1 MKKTNILSEYAADLR
16 RSAEKKVREEELNS
30 THISFSKEEE
40 KEILHEL
47 RVHQVELELQNEELR
62 RANVEID
69 SVRARY
75 FDLYDM
81 APVGYCTLSDK
92 GLILEANFTAAAML
106 GVPRGT
112 LIKQPI
118 TRFIFKEDQ
127 DTYYLNRKMLVETK
141 KTQAYEIRMWCND
154 GTFFWAYLITSYV
167 EDLTAPR
174 TRVHTSSGQNDHDVP
189 VCRIVLSDITETRHT
204 ERMLKIQ
211 HELFIDLNA
220 CNSLHQGL
228 ERVLNT
234 VLQLEC
240 IDSAGIYIADPA
252 DGSITMVTHR
262 GLSKEFAEH
271 VSHFDADTP
280 TVRMVT
286 EGKILYG
293 TYSGIFPN
301 RDKIRMNEGL
311 RAICIIP
318 IISQG
323 QLIAVINLASHKHD
337 SIPSDT
343 RKSLEIIA
351 FQIGGALLRLRTE
364 TALKESEEIF
374 KQFMDNSPI
383 YVFFKDNHI
392 RPLRL
397 SSNYEKMLG
406 KPIKD
411 LLGKTMDELFPS
423 ELAKSMV
430 ADDLRILK
438 EGKQI
443 TVEEEFNGRFYS
455 TIKFP
460 IHIEGK
466 PRYLSGYT
474 IDITDSKLAD
484 DKLKFSEEKYRSIVD
499 TTTEWIW
506 EIDINGKHTFSNPK
520 INEILGIDIE
530 EIIEKGT
537 LHFIHPDDRNDV
549 ETKLPEYIAAK
560 KGWRGWVLRWKH
572 KDGSYRYLESNAD
585 PIFDKNGVIT
595 GYRGADRDITG
606 RRLVEEER
614 LEMER
619 HLLHAQK
626 LESLGLLAGGIA
638 HDFNN
643 LLATILGNI
652 ELAMEEISPSSSAR
666 PFLESAFNASRK
678 SATLTR
684 QMLAYSGKG
693 RFVIE
698 DLNISEL
705 VQENFYIFRSSI
717 PRTITMSLHLNA
729 DIPHIS
735 ADSSQIQQVI
745 MNLITNAAESIGD
758 SEGTITLSTGMQICD
773 EAFLAQS
780 RIEKKPAAGKF
791 IYLEVTDT
799 GCGMGNETLNKLFDP
814 FFTTKISGRGLG
826 MSALQGIIKS
836 HDGAILVESKLNHGT
851 TIRVLFPVTE
861 EECTASIS
869 TEPTNSIVHDSVE
882 PSSYS
887 GLILIVDDD
896 KAILKLC
903 TSLVSRFGY
912 SVLTASDGKE
922 AIEVFREHNS
932 EIACVI
938 LDLTMPKMDGAAT
951 FNFLKEINTDVKVIL
966 SSGYSEKAAT
976 ERFTGKGLAGFIQKP
991 YGKQE
996 LQNELNRVLKKKN

>member
-1 MKKTNILSEYAADLR
+1 MKKANVLSEQAADLR
-16 RSAEKKVREEELNS
+16 RSAEKKVRQEELNNCHVS
-30 THISFSKEEE
+30 LSKKDEQEL
-40 KEILHEL
+40 LHEL
-47 RVHQVELELQNEELR
+47 RVHQVELEMQNEELR
-62 RANVEID
+62 RTNAEID
-69 SVRARY
+69 AARARY

-106 GVPRGT
+106 GVPRGS

-127 DTYYLNRKMLVETK
+127 DTYYLNRKMLVETG
-141 KTQAYEIRMWCND
+141 KTQAYEIRMWCHD
-154 GTFFWAYLITSYV
+154 GTFFWAYLMTSYV
-167 EDLTAPR
+167 QDLAAPR
-174 TRVHTSSGQNDHDVP
+174 PGVHANSGQNDSDLP
-189 VCRIVLSDITETRHT
+189 VCRIVLTDITGTRHT
-204 ERMLKIQ
+204 EKMLKIQ
-211 HELFIDLNA
+211 RELLIDLNA
-220 CNSLHQGL
+220 CNSLKQGL
-228 ERVLNT
+228 EKVLNT

-240 IDSAGIYIADPA
+240 IDSACVYLADPA

-262 GLSKEFAEH
+262 GLSEEFASH
-271 VSHFDADTP
+271 VTHFSADSH
-280 TVRMVT
+280 TVRMVLA
-286 EGKILYG
+286 GKSIYG
-293 TYSGIFPN
+293 KYSDIFPN
-301 RDKIRMNEGL
+301 RDEILINEGL
-311 RAICIIP
+311 CTLCIIP

-323 QLIAVINLASHKHD
+323 QLIAVINLASHNDD
-337 SIPSDT
+337 SIPPDT

-364 TALKESEEIF
+364 TALKENEEIF

-383 YVFFKDNHI
+383 YVFFKDNNI

-443 TVEEEFNGRFYS
+443 TVEEEFNGRVYS

-474 IDITDSKLAD
+474 TDITDSKLAD
-484 DKLKFSEEKYRSIVD
+484 DKLRDSEEKYRSIVN

-530 EIIEKGT
+530 EMIEKGT
-537 LHFIHPDDRNDV
+537 LHFIHPDDRKDV
-549 ETKLPEYIAAK
+549 ETNLPVYIASK
-560 KGWRGWVLRWKH
+560 KGWRGWVLRWRH

-585 PIFDKNGVIT
+585 PIFDKNCEIT

-606 RRLVEEER
+606 RRLAEEKR

-643 LLATILGNI
+643 LLGTILGNI
-652 ELAMEEISPSSSAR
+652 ELAMEEISPASNAR

-678 SATLTR
+678 SAALTR

-693 RFVIE
+693 GFVIE
-698 DLNISEL
+698 GLNISEL

-729 DIPHIS
+729 DIPHVL

-745 MNLITNAAESIGD
+745 MNLITNAAEAIGD
-758 SEGTITLSTGMQICD
+758 SEGIITLSTGVQICD

-780 RIEKKPAAGKF
+780 RIEKKPALGKF

-799 GCGMGNETLNKLFDP
+799 GCGMNDETLNKLFDP
-814 FFTTKISGRGLG
+814 FYTTKISGRGLG
-826 MSALQGIIKS
+826 MAALQGIIKS
-836 HDGAILVESKLNHGT
+836 HDGAILVESILNQGT
-851 TIRVLFPVTE
+851 SIRVLLPVIKE
-861 EECTASIS
+861 DASASID
-869 TEPTNSIVHDSVE
+869 TDTKKKKTPDCIEPTS
-882 PSSYS
+882 PS

-922 AIEVFREHNS
+922 AIEVFRKHNS

-951 FNFLKEINTDVKVIL
+951 FNFLKEIYSDVKVIL

-976 ERFTGKGLAGFIQKP
+976 ERFAGKGLAGFIQKP

-996 LQNELNRVLKKKN
+996 LQNELIRVLKKKN